1 MSFVITN
8 SEMAYCLYNHTG
20 SVTHR
25 LEFVSSE
32 RKRDFI
38 NVVRI
43 KNISTYSSFLGIF
56 LILWQVFGVLGEFC
70 AKVYVF
76 WLELI

>member
-1 MSFVITN
+1 MSFLITN
-8 SEMAYCLYNHTG
+8 SEMANCLYNHNYIG

-70 AKVYVF
+70 AKV
-76 WLELI
+76 